1 MRILATDARQHW
13 LGHADCAVPEDAD
26 TVAAMAALIPQDA
39 LVLASGALDPHCD
52 HLSVARLAQAVGAVR
67 SDIAL
72 RMALSDQPQ
81 AEVIDGTAPADLPPL
96 RPDLVLL
103 SEVPYVLQPAKI
115 DHLGQWLLDRVRG
128 RVIAVNWTGPT
139 DEPLDGPGAV
149 ARLSRTLG
157 EGVTSAFHG
166 FRIDVFGR

>member
-1 MRILATDARQHW
+1 MRILAPEARQHW

-26 TVAAMAALIPQDA
+26 TVAAMAAQIPQDA

-52 HLSVARLAQAVGAVR
+52 HLSVARLAQAVWAVR

-103 SEVPYVLQPAKI
+103 SKVPYVLQPAE
-115 DHLGQWLLDRVRG
+115 
-128 RVIAVNWTGPT
+128 T
-139 DEPLDGPGAV
+139 DQLEQ
-149 ARLSRTLG
+149 
-157 EGVTSAFHG
+157 
-166 FRIDVFGR
+166 